1 MTDRAARLA
10 VRRQRLHNSPKRG
23 VLTLKEC
30 LVFIDWPKRLG
41 MRISHTGKSFVES
54 GAAS

>member
-1 MTDRAARLA
+1 MLGFHRLA
-10 VRRQRLHNSPKRG
+10 
-23 VLTLKEC
+23 
-30 LVFIDWPKRLG
+30 KRLG